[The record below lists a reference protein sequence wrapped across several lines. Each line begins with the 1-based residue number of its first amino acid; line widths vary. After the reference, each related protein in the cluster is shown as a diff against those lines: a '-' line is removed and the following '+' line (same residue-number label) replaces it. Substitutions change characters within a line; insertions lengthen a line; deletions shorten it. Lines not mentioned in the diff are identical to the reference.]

1 MSAVAPS
8 PLPDAAAVDQ
18 TERGCALVT
27 GGSRGIGAAIA
38 RGLAAD
44 GWRVAVGYRGSAGHA
59 AAIADQI
66 RAALRAIVGVMDEAE
81 KAGVKA
87 SFQPAVKEQV
97 PVGRRG
103 APQP

>member
-1 MSAVAPS
+1 MR
-8 PLPDAAAVDQ
+8 AAAS
-18 TERGCALVT
+18 ALLD
-27 GGSRGIGAAIA
+27 AF
-38 RGLAAD
+38 
-44 GWRVAVGYRGSAGHA
+44 SAGDFA
-59 AAIADQI
+59 GYLEYRLGEDKADQI

-87 SFQPAVKEQV
+87 SFQPAVKERV